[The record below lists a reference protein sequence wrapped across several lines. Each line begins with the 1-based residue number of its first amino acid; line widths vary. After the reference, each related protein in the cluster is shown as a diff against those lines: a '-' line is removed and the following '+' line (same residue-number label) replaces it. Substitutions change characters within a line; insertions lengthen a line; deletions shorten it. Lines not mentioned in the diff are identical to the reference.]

1 MANVKPV
8 TVPDIGD
15 FKNVGIIEVLVKP
28 GDTVGKEQSLITLE
42 SDKASIEIPS
52 PEAGVIKELKIKVG
66 DKVSQ
71 GDVILMLEI
80 AATAP
85 AAEPEKAEPQLA
97 PAAIKP
103 VTVPDIG
110 DFKNVGIIEVLVK
123 PGDAVGK
130 EQSLITLESDKASI
144 EIPSPEAGVI
154 KELKVKVGDKVSQGD
169 VILMLEAVQGGAKS
183 KKAEPVSQA
192 PSAAAKPAPQP
203 ARTAA
208 ATARPA
214 PATTLPAIDEGS
226 FRKAHASPAIRKFA
240 RELGANLGQINGT
253 GPKGRILR
261 EDILNYVKRILSGAA
276 TVGGGMP
283 GVSPPP
289 KVDFASFGPIE
300 TQPLSNINKLTGKYV
315 HSSWFHIPHVT
326 QFDEADITELEA
338 LRKKMSA
345 EYQDKGVKI
354 TLLSFLVK
362 AAVAALKEF
371 PRFNASLDPGGE
383 SLVLKKYFHIG
394 VAVDTPD
401 GLTVP
406 VVRDADKKSLPE
418 LAAEIADLASRARQK
433 KVKPTEMQGGCFTIS
448 SLGGV
453 GGTAFTPIVNQPEV
467 AILGVSRSS
476 MKPVYQNN
484 AFVPRLILPLSL
496 SYDHRVVDGVAA
508 AKFTTFLNQILADV
522 RRLSL

>member
-8 TVPDIGD
+8 KVPDIGD

-28 GDTVGKEQSLITLE
+28 GDTV
-42 SDKASIEIPS
+42 
-52 PEAGVIKELKIKVG
+52 
-66 DKVSQ
+66 
-71 GDVILMLEI
+71 
-80 AATAP
+80 
-85 AAEPEKAEPQLA
+85 
-97 PAAIKP
+97 
-103 VTVPDIG
+103 
-110 DFKNVGIIEVLVK
+110 N
-123 PGDAVGK
+123 K

-154 KELKVKVGDKVSQGD
+154 KELKVKVGDKVSEGD
-169 VILMLEAVQGGAKS
+169 VILMLEASSGGAES
-183 KKAEPVSQA
+183 KKAEPAPQA
-192 PSAAAKPAPQP
+192 PSAAPKPAPAQAQRPAAAAAAPRPAAVPPAAAQP
-203 ARTAA
+203 A
-208 ATARPA
+208 
-214 PATTLPAIDEGS
+214 LPAIDETG

-240 RELGANLGQINGT
+240 RELGADLGRITGT

-276 TVGGGMP
+276 PAGGAMP

-289 KVDFASFGPIE
+289 KVDFASFGPVE
-300 TQPLSNINKLTGKYV
+300 TQPLSNINKLTGKYL

-338 LRKKMSA
+338 FRKKMSA

-354 TLLSFLVK
+354 TLVAFLVK

-371 PRFNASLDPGGE
+371 PRFNASLDAGGE
-383 SLVLKKYFHIG
+383 NLVLKKYFHVG

-401 GLTVP
+401 GLVVP
-406 VVRDADKKSLPE
+406 VIRDADRKGVAE
-418 LAAEIADLASRARQK
+418 IATEIADLATRARQK

-476 MKPVYQNN
+476 MKPVYDGKQ
-484 AFVPRLILPLSL
+484 FQPKLMLPLSL
-496 SYDHRVVDGVAA
+496 SYDHRVIDGVLA
-508 AKFTTFLNQILADV
+508 AKFTTFLSQILADV